1 MMSLIASIDHVV
13 MTVEDIATTVDFYTR
28 VLGVRQE
35 TFGNGRV
42 ALHLGTQ
49 KINLHRSGDKG
60 ITDIYA
66 KNPGMGSLDICLL
79 AAVPL
84 EQVIAVLNT
93 HQVPIELGPVKRTGA
108 QGAIRSIYFRDP
120 DNNLIEVSELW
131 KE

>member
-49 KINLHRSGDKG
+49 KINLHRAGDKG

-66 KNPGMGSLDICLL
+66 KNPGTGSLDICLL

-84 EQVIAVLNT
+84 EQVIAVLKT

-108 QGAIRSIYFRDP
+108 QGAIRSVYFRDP